1 MYEVFIMTMTFTRP
15 ERISYLKKRIE
26 ELNKSKK
33 KVSNPSAVFIYD
45 RVIKEFEQEIKEVE
59 ENNDKYIIV
68 EN

>member
-1 MYEVFIMTMTFTRP
+1 MTFTRP
-15 ERISYLKKRIE
+15 ERISYLKMRIE

>member
-1 MYEVFIMTMTFTRP
+1 MTMTFTRP
-15 ERISYLKKRIE
+15 ERISYLKMRIE